1 MSQDEDTTINW
12 EPHEAEILSRYVGQ
26 NHTLENTMAYMSRTY
41 GLKATYAPPD
51 SRADFQCT
59 NIIGLYS
66 IRQYKK
72 RFSGHKNLKAYE
84 WIAVVEELQKRA
96 KRGID
101 SEVYLYGRPIDRERI
116 KREVRRYGNR
126 TVTKGYKRGKA

>member
-1 MSQDEDTTINW
+1 MG
-12 EPHEAEILSRYVGQ
+12 H
-26 NHTLENTMAYMSRTY
+26 
-41 GLKATYAPPD
+41 
-51 SRADFQCT
+51 
-59 NIIGLYS
+59 YS

-72 RFSGHKNLKAYE
+72 RFSGYKNLKSYE

-101 SEVYLYGRPIDRERI
+101 SEVYLHGRPIDRERI

-126 TVTKGYKRGKA
+126 AVKKGSKRGTT